1 MGSILNLSI
10 KRIDKTILSSYIIA
24 IIILTL
30 SFLVGYYTED
40 NFVKTE
46 ITYTFTSI
54 FFNNLSVSIL
64 FFLGIFSFGAIN
76 LWLAILNGI
85 TIGSIF
91 SYGITH
97 WGTFDSLLKII
108 PHGIFE
114 IPSMLISISVGF
126 LPMLLIVKKS
136 KSDEKI
142 NIKFYLKYVLFAL
155 LTVILLNIL
164 SAFIE
169 VYITMK
175 L

>member
-1 MGSILNLSI
+1 MENMLNLFF
-10 KRIDKTILSSYIIA
+10 RRVDKIILTSYIIA
-24 IIILTL
+24 IIILIL
-30 SFLVGYYTED
+30 SFIGGFNTED
-40 NFVKTE
+40 DFVKTE

-54 FFNNLSVSIL
+54 LFNNLSVSIL

-76 LWLAILNGI
+76 IGLAILNGF

-91 SYGITH
+91 SYGVTH
-97 WGTFDSLLKII
+97 LGIWDSLLKII

-114 IPSMLISISVGF
+114 IPSIIISISVGF
-126 LPMLLIVKKS
+126 IPMLLIIKRS
-136 KSDEKI
+136 KTNEKI
-142 NIKFYLKYVLFAL
+142 KIGYYMKYICFAL
-155 LTVILLNIL
+155 LMVILLNIL